1 MQSKGLL
8 GGKYSNREN
17 MPLEEEREV
26 VEEQRLG
33 LEDIQEEEVPGKSKR
48 KRTLED
54 SQITSLLQMEE
65 EDIKEE

>member
-1 MQSKGLL
+1 
-8 GGKYSNREN
+8 

-26 VEEQRLG
+26 VEEHRLG
-33 LEDIQEEEVPGKSKR
+33 LEDIQEEEVSGKSKR

-65 EDIKEE
+65 EEIEEE